1 MAAEPPKQRPADGKA
16 QVIRE
21 RAMELLAD
29 ASLHAE
35 RLGAAA
41 ARLGLTPD
49 LLDGIG
55 DQLYDAAVAQLDV
68 ASKILERS
76 HAIADRLLELSAGH
90 LGSSRLLRIDVEPG
104 TPAQLRFVVRN
115 PSPRAAQV
123 AVEVTWDG
131 DAPLRARI
139 GRPQLPGGRETSV
152 EIAIPSDRVEA
163 GRVYAGTAVVRLAY
177 DAHRIVELPRHD
189 FEIWVTGGAGD
200 D

>member
-1 MAAEPPKQRPADGKA
+1 MAEPPNDRPSDGKA
-16 QVIRE
+16 RVIRE

-35 RLGAAA
+35 RVGAAA

-55 DQLYDAAVAQLDV
+55 DQLYDAAVAQLDI

-76 HAIADRLLELSAGH
+76 HAIADRLLELSAGR
-90 LGSSRLLRIDVEPG
+90 LDASRLLRLDVDPG
-104 TPAQLRFVVRN
+104 SPAQLRFAVRN
-115 PSPRAAQV
+115 PSPRPADV
-123 AVEVTWDG
+123 AVEVGWDG
-131 DAPLRARI
+131 EPALRARI

-152 EIAIPSDRVEA
+152 AIAIPTDRVEP

-177 DAHRIVELPRHD
+177 DHRTVELPRHD
-189 FEIWVTGGAGD
+189 FEIWVSGGE
-200 D
+200 